1 MKKAL
6 IILIL
11 LSSLFSL
18 YGCQEKVTTGNLL
31 DTEVEQVE
39 AVVTGLYKLHPHRG
53 IVVECDGA
61 RNIIESEKLY
71 EQYQNKLGS
80 IIICNLI
87 IRTYENKTIYELVY
101 SEEN

>member
-1 MKKAL
+1 MKK
-6 IILIL
+6 ILIL
-11 LSSLFSL
+11 LILLSILFSL
-18 YGCQEKVTTGNLL
+18 CGCHEKVTTGNLL

-53 IVVECDGA
+53 IIVECDGA

-71 EQYQNKLGS
+71 EQYQNKLGD

-87 IRTYENKTIYELVY
+87 IRTYENKTTYELVF